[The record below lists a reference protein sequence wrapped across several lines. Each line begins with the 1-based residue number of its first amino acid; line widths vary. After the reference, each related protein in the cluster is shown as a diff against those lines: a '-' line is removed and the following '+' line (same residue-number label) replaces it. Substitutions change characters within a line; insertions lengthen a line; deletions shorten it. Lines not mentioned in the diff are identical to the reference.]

1 VPKGDYQQTK
11 GIRSERHINTGKIGG
26 FRKFDKVKYFGN
38 EYFIKGRISSGYCI
52 LMDIRGNKIEFKD
65 APKGMKTAKLNNCKR
80 IQARKS
86 WIMIEEKIAI
96 QGGLYPRT

>member
-1 VPKGDYQQTK
+1 
-11 GIRSERHINTGKIGG
+11 
-26 FRKFDKVKYFGN
+26 
-38 EYFIKGRISSGYCI
+38 
-52 LMDIRGNKIEFKD
+52 MDIYGNKIDFKD

-96 QGGLYPRT
+96 

>member
-1 VPKGDYQQTK
+1 MYLTLMENHSCLLVDMVRLSICLKM
-11 GIRSERHINTGKIGG
+11 GKLKLL
-26 FRKFDKVKYFGN
+26 R
-38 EYFIKGRISSGYCI
+38 
-52 LMDIRGNKIEFKD
+52 IEFKD

-96 QGGLYPRT
+96 

>member
-1 VPKGDYQQTK
+1 M
-11 GIRSERHINTGKIGG
+11 IR
-26 FRKFDKVKYFGN
+26 N
-38 EYFIKGRISSGYCI
+38 EPPNASYIRY
-52 LMDIRGNKIEFKD
+52 IRGNKIEFKD

-96 QGGLYPRT
+96 